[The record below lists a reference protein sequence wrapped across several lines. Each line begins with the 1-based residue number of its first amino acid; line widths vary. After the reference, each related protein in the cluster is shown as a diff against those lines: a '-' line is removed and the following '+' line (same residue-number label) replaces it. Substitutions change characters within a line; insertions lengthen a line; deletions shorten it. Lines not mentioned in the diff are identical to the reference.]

1 MSDTKPTEFDGRTV
15 RSQLLTDIK
24 ALLILQLITSGING
38 AEIARVLD
46 YANKKDFL
54 RDFPWVNRRAK
65 P

>member
-1 MSDTKPTEFDGRTV
+1 MSKRKPMEFDGLTV

-24 ALLILQLITSGING
+24 SLLILQLITSGISG

-54 RDFPWVNRRAK
+54 RDFPWVNRRNR
-65 P
+65 